1 MYLSNTDTFDLW
13 SAFARQRR
21 VLFALMLRNMRTK
34 FFGNGLGY
42 LVAVAWPLTHI
53 LVLVILFSVAGR
65 AAPFG
70 DSVALF
76 IATGVVPFQTFNYL
90 ARFMMFAVARNRP
103 LLAFPEVKVLD
114 MLFSSALLEVLSAFS
129 VVIVFLIIA
138 WFAGIDAWPRDVVQA
153 CYALG
158 ACILLGLGFGLFNG
172 VLVLA
177 FPPWMTGYALVTI
190 ILWMTSGV
198 YFVPDALPGPIR
210 EALTYNPVV
219 QLIEWMR
226 SAYFEGYGGLI
237 LDRPYVIGYACV
249 SIFLGLLLERATRG
263 HLLARRQ

>member
-1 MYLSNTDTFDLW
+1 MDLAGTEAFDLS
-13 SAFARQRR
+13 SAFIRQRR
-21 VLFALMLRNMRTK
+21 VLFALMLRNIRTK

-42 LVAVAWPLTHI
+42 LVAIAWPLTHI
-53 LVLVILFSVAGR
+53 LVLVIIFSVAGR
-65 AAPFG
+65 AAPVG

-90 ARFMMFAVARNRP
+90 ARFMMISVARNRP
-103 LLAFPEVKVLD
+103 LLVLPEVKVLD

-129 VVIVFLIIA
+129 VVIVFLMIA
-138 WFAGIDAWPRDVVQA
+138 WFAGIDAWPRDIPQA

-158 ACILLGLGFGLFNG
+158 ACIVLGLGFGIANG
-172 VLVLA
+172 VIVLA

-198 YFVPDALPGPIR
+198 YFVPDAMPGPIR
-210 EALTYNPVV
+210 EALAYSPLV
-219 QLIEWMR
+219 QVIEWMR

-237 LDRPYVIGYACV
+237 LDRSYVIEYGFA
-249 SIFLGLLLERATRG
+249 SIFVGLLLERATRG
-263 HLLARRQ
+263 HLLAYR

>member
-1 MYLSNTDTFDLW
+1 MNLSSLEALDLW
-13 SAFARQRR
+13 SAFSRQRR

-42 LVAVAWPLTHI
+42 LVAIAWPLTHI
-53 LVLVILFSVAGR
+53 LVLVVIFAVAGR
-65 AAPFG
+65 AAPVG

-90 ARFMMFAVARNRP
+90 ARFMMVALARSRP
-103 LLAFPEVKVLD
+103 MLAFPEVKVLD
-114 MLFSSALLEVLSAFS
+114 MLFASALLEVLSAFS

-158 ACILLGLGFGLFNG
+158 ACILLGLGFGLFNS
-172 VLVLA
+172 VIVLA

-198 YFVPDALPGPIR
+198 YFVPDALPAPIR
-210 EALTYNPVV
+210 EALAYNPVV

-237 LDRPYVIGYACV
+237 LDRGYVIECAAA
-249 SIFLGLLLERATRG
+249 SILLGLSLERLIRG
-263 HLLARRQ
+263 HLLAVR